1 MSRQDAVARA
11 TQYLASGGFAADLA
25 RRVAF
30 KTESRNQQRV
40 ADIEAYLT
48 AEIEPFLT
56 ALGFKVGIE
65 RLDGAPPFLIAERF
79 EAEGLPTVLGYGHGD
94 VVDGM
99 DSSWREGLSPWTM
112 TASGDRLYGRGT
124 ADNKG
129 QHTINLVALKAVLE
143 TRGRLGFNAKFLVEM
158 GEERGSPGLRQIC
171 AAQRERLKADLL
183 LASDGPRLKDS
194 QPTIFLGSRG
204 SLPFDLVIKARANE
218 YHSGNWGGALSN
230 PGIQLAHA
238 IASLVGPT
246 GQIRVAELKP
256 KHLPASVRQA
266 LGDCVL
272 ESDADGPEIDTWW
285 GEPGLTPAERV
296 FGWCSLEVLAFE
308 TGNPASPVNAIPSQA
323 WARMQLRFVDGV
335 EPAQVIPAVRTH
347 LQRNGFGMVEV
358 RQVQDDV
365 YRATR
370 LAPDNP
376 WVDWA
381 VKSVLETT
389 GKKPMV
395 LPNFGGTLPN
405 DCFADILKMPTLWIP
420 HSYPAC
426 AQHAPNEHLLL
437 PVAREGLA
445 IMAGLYWDLGEG
457 GMQGPMAASR

>member
-1 MSRQDAVARA
+1 MSRQTAVARA
-11 TQYLASGGFAADLA
+11 TDYLDSGAFAADLG
-25 RRVAF
+25 RRVGF
-30 KTESRNQQRV
+30 RTESKNPAR
-40 ADIEAYLT
+40 ADAIRAYLCD
-48 AEIEPFLT
+48 EIEPLLKE
-56 ALGFKVGIE
+56 LGFSVSIE
-65 RLDGAPPFLIAERF
+65 HLDGAPPFLIAERF
-79 EAEGLPTVLGYGHGD
+79 EREGVPTVLGYGHGD

-99 DSSWREGLSPWTM
+99 DQAWQPGIAPWSLTELN
-112 TASGDRLYGRGT
+112 GRYYGRGT

-129 QHTINLVALKAVLE
+129 QHTINLAALKAVLE
-143 TRGRLGFNAKFLVEM
+143 TRGSLNFNAKFLVEM
-158 GEERGSPGLRQIC
+158 GEERGSPGLRQFC
-171 AAQRERLKADLL
+171 AAYREQLKADLL
-183 LASDGPRLKDS
+183 IASDGPRLKDT

-204 SLPFDLVIKARANE
+204 SLPFDLVIKARERE

-230 PGIQLAHA
+230 PAIQLAHA
-238 IASLVGPT
+238 IGSLVGPT
-246 GQIRVAELKP
+246 GQISVPELKP
-256 KHLPASVRQA
+256 PFLPASVRQA

-308 TGNPASPVNAIPSQA
+308 TGNPASPVNAIPSKA

-335 EPAQVIPAVRTH
+335 EPERVLVAVRAH
-347 LQRNGFGMVEV
+347 LQRSGFANVEV
-358 RQVQDDV
+358 KPVQGDL

-381 VKSVLETT
+381 VSSIVKTT
-389 GKKPMV
+389 GRKPVV

-405 DCFADILKMPTLWIP
+405 DCFADILSMPTLWIP

-426 AQHAPNEHLLL
+426 GQHAPNEHL
-437 PVAREGLA
+437 PVALAREGLA
-445 IMAGLYWDLGEG
+445 IMAGLYWDLGE
-457 GMQGPMAASR
+457 ALR

>member
-1 MSRQDAVARA
+1 MSRQDAIARA
-11 TQYLASGGFAADLA
+11 VAYFDSGALAVDLG
-25 RRVAF
+25 RRVALR
-30 KTESRNQQRV
+30 TESKNKERLGEI
-40 ADIEAYLT
+40 DAYLND
-48 AEIEPFLT
+48 EIEPYLK
-56 ALGFKVGIE
+56 ALGFSVAIE

-79 EAEGLPTVLGYGHGD
+79 EQEGRPTVLGYGHGD

-99 DSSWREGLSPWTM
+99 DRAWQQGLSPWTM
-112 TASGDRLYGRGT
+112 TELNGRLYGRGT

-129 QHTINLVALKAVLE
+129 QHTINLAALKAVLE

-171 AAQRERLKADLL
+171 ARERTRLSADLL
-183 LASDGPRLKDS
+183 VASDGPRLKDT

-204 SLPFDLVIKARANE
+204 SLPFDLVIKARERE
-218 YHSGNWGGALSN
+218 YHSGNWGGALAN
-230 PGIQLAHA
+230 PAIQLAHA
-238 IASLVGPT
+238 IGCLVGPT
-246 GQIRVAELKP
+246 GQIRVDELKP
-256 KHLPASVRQA
+256 SQMPSSVRQA

-272 ESDADGPEIDTWW
+272 ESDEDGPEIDTWW

-308 TGNPASPVNAIPSQA
+308 TGNPASPVNAIPSKA

-335 EPAQVIPAVRTH
+335 EPQRVIPAVRAH
-347 LQRNGFGMVEV
+347 LERHGFSAVEV
-358 RQVQDDV
+358 KPVQDDV

-381 VKSVLETT
+381 VASILSTT
-389 GKKPMV
+389 GKKPTV

-426 AQHAPNEHLLL
+426 AQHAPNEHLPLAI
-437 PVAREGLA
+437 AREGLA
-445 IMAGLYWDLGEG
+445 IMAGLYWDLGETT
-457 GMQGPMAASR
+457 PAI